1 MQKKEEALN
10 RLSEEEVIIELK
22 RQGLPFFGTKNERLE
37 RLKKHYGIESKPQ
50 QSKESLLKEIDRIKQ
65 QRDDRRAEME
75 RRKKEKVMKE
85 IENEAMGKM
94 GDVDF
99 ERMIEKERFR
109 IHKLTEHILASQ
121 LKLCVC
127 VRKRPIFKKELNSG
141 ELDCISVA
149 NPEIKVFY
157 SKFKVDGITKYIET
171 NNFVFDNAFNENE
184 TSDEL
189 FECSLKPVLH
199 EIFEEGFVTLFA
211 YGQTGSG
218 KTYTMK
224 GIQEISVSEIYKIHD
239 ERYPSSR
246 VYVSF
251 YEIYGGRCFDLLAN
265 KNKVQI
271 LEDKNNNVVI
281 QGLYE
286 KEVYSENDLLST
298 IEYAFDQRTTH
309 TTTAN
314 DTSSRSH
321 AVCQILIKSADN
333 NLKGKLIV
341 VDLAGSERAQDTQ
354 SNNRQRRLEGAEINK
369 SLLALKECIRAMDN
383 SSTHI
388 PFRASKLTLSIR
400 DSFVS
405 KDFNNRVIMFA
416 CLCPGSSSA
425 DHSLNT
431 LRYADRLKGKK
442 LIQNYNLPD
451 INNNF
456 NDPSDVPQPQV
467 LNRKEF
473 QLMKP
478 ISSKEARVPEKAF
491 EPKQKEESEFNL
503 PALVNNN
510 IGTNLKQNM
519 PAIDHKWS
527 GKPNQKLENIQKP
540 KPEHSREIYSH
551 KNLPVSKPN
560 PALVSHQSYETD
572 RYLYKEEKKIQRS
585 RHEYKDPLPKIN
597 QEQTPSTDMRQRYKQ
612 DLNFMKQT
620 LREDQDNFEDQEAE
634 VKEPKLADEYFNFH
648 EKVSD
653 IIDLH
658 DELLAL
664 HLNIIKEDAQL
675 LTEESEVIKKAQ
687 NEVIEYE
694 IDNYVQDI
702 EKIVKKK
709 LHIYKLLSQKIKT
722 FKRALKEE
730 EEISSKVRGTFYY

>member
-1 MQKKEEALN
+1 MLKKEEGLN
-10 RLSEEEVIIELK
+10 KLSEEEVILDLK
-22 RQGLPFFGTKNERLE
+22 RQALPYFGTKNERLD
-37 RLKKHYGIESKPQ
+37 RLKKHYGIVSAPQ
-50 QSKESLLKEIDRIKQ
+50 QSKESVLKEIDRIKQ
-65 QRDDRRAEME
+65 QRDDRRADME
-75 RRKKEKVMKE
+75 KRKKDKIMKE
-85 IENEAMGKM
+85 IEYEAMGKLV
-94 GDVDF
+94 DVDF
-99 ERMIEKERFR
+99 EKMIDRERFR
-109 IHKLTEHILASQ
+109 VSKLSEHVPSSQ

-127 VRKRPIFKKELNSG
+127 VRKRPIFKKEQNAG

-171 NNFVFDNAFNENE
+171 NGFVFDNTFNENE
-184 TSDEL
+184 STDEL
-189 FECSLKPVLH
+189 FESSLQPILH

-218 KTYTMK
+218 KTHTMK
-224 GIQEISVSEIYKIHD
+224 GIQEISVSHIYKIRE
-239 ERYPSSR
+239 ERFPTSC
-246 VYVSF
+246 VFVSF

-286 KEVYSENDLLST
+286 KEVYNEDDLLNT
-298 IEYAFDQRTTH
+298 IEFAFDQRTTH
-309 TTTAN
+309 STTSN

-321 AVCQILIKSADN
+321 AVCQILIKSAEGV
-333 NLKGKLIV
+333 LKGKLIV

-369 SLLALKECIRAMDN
+369 SLLALKECIRAMDG
-383 SSTHI
+383 SSGHI

-400 DSFVS
+400 DSFLS
-405 KDFNNRVIMFA
+405 KGFNNRVIMVA
-416 CLCPGSSSA
+416 CLCPGSLSA

-442 LIQNYNLPD
+442 LVQNYNLPA
-451 INNNF
+451 INPNL
-456 NDPSDVPQPQV
+456 NDLNEIPQPQI
-467 LNRKEF
+467 LDKKEF
-473 QLMKP
+473 YPIKP
-478 ISSKEARVPEKAF
+478 ILPREAKVPEKLVDLR
-491 EPKQKEESEFNL
+491 QREESDFTL
-503 PALVNNN
+503 PSLNNMQTKKEQPVEN
-510 IGTNLKQNM
+510 
-519 PAIDHKWS
+519 KWAS
-527 GKPNQKLENIQKP
+527 KPNQKQESLPKATRKDPSKDLPSQKNIPAQK
-540 KPEHSREIYSH
+540 
-551 KNLPVSKPN
+551 VSPS
-560 PALVSHQSYETD
+560 PLIALQSYETD
-572 RYLYKEEKKIQRS
+572 RHLYKEEKKIQRIKP
-585 RHEYKDPLPKIN
+585 EAKEILPKITTDAN
-597 QEQTPSTDMRQRYKQ
+597 NKIDMRDKYKE

-620 LREDQDNFEDQEAE
+620 LREDQNHFVDPDPE
-634 VKEPKLADEYFNFH
+634 VKEPKLSDEYFNFH

-687 NEVIEYE
+687 SETIEYE
-694 IDNYVQDI
+694 IDNYVTDI
-702 EKIVKKK
+702 ETIVKKK
-709 LHIYKLLSQKIKT
+709 LHIYKLLSQKIKN

>member
-1 MQKKEEALN
+1 MQKKEDALN
-10 RLSEEEVIIELK
+10 RLSEEEVIVELK
-22 RQGLPFFGTKNERLE
+22 RQGLPYFGTKNERLD
-37 RLKKHYGIESKPQ
+37 RLKKHYGIEARTQ
-50 QSKESLLKEIDRIKQ
+50 QSKECVLKEIDRIKQ
-65 QRDDRRAEME
+65 QREDRRAEME

-109 IHKLTEHILASQ
+109 VHKLTEHILSSQ

-127 VRKRPIFKKELNSG
+127 VRKRPLFKKELNSG

-171 NNFVFDNAFNENE
+171 NNFTFDNAFNENE

-239 ERYPSSR
+239 ERHPTSR
-246 VYVSF
+246 IFVSF

-286 KEVYSENDLLST
+286 KEVYSENDLLSS
-298 IEYAFDQRTTH
+298 IEFAFDQRTTH
-309 TTTAN
+309 TTTSN

-333 NLKGKLIV
+333 SLKGKLIV

-400 DSFVS
+400 DSFLS

-442 LIQNYNLPD
+442 LIQSYNLPE

-467 LNRKEF
+467 FQRREF
-473 QLMKP
+473 HPIKP
-478 ISSKEARVPEKAF
+478 VSSKEARIPEKAF
-491 EPKQKEESEFNL
+491 EPRPKEESDFNL
-503 PALVNNN
+503 PVLVNNN
-510 IGTNLKQNM
+510 IGANLKQNM
-519 PAIDHKWS
+519 PQTDNKWS
-527 GKPNQKLENIQKP
+527 GKANQKLENIQKP
-540 KPEHSREIYSH
+540 KRERSREIYSQ
-551 KNLPVSKPN
+551 KQLPVSKPN
-560 PALVSHQSYETD
+560 PALISHQSYETD
-572 RYLYKEEKKIQRS
+572 RHLYKEEKKVQKS
-585 RHEYKDPLPKIN
+585 RYEYKDPLPKIH
-597 QEQTPSTDMRQRYKQ
+597 QEQTPSTDMRQRHKH
-612 DLNFMKQT
+612 DLDLMKQT
-620 LREDQDNFEDQEAE
+620 LREDQHNFEDRESEAQ
-634 VKEPKLADEYFNFH
+634 EPKLADEYFNFH